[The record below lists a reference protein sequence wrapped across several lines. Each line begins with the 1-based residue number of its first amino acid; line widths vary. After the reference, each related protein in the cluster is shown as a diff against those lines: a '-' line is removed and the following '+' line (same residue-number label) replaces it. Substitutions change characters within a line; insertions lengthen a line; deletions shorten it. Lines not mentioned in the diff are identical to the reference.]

1 MPKLNSNEEDAERKG
16 KSPSN
21 ANILPQQPS
30 IKQEEVPEPGS
41 PQVHLP
47 STNSLN
53 HHHLYTVSFFF
64 VLLNFLDTFKDVIA
78 VVRIFNLICVTHKN
92 VLHNLHINF
101 REYFSPR

>member
-1 MPKLNSNEEDAERKG
+1 MPKLNSNEEDAERKR

-53 HHHLYTVSFFF
+53 HHHLYTVSNDS
-64 VLLNFLDTFKDVIA
+64 LFLQNLTQFEDVIL
-78 VVRIFNLICVTHKN
+78 RSLIQ
-92 VLHNLHINF
+92 NF
-101 REYFSPR
+101 